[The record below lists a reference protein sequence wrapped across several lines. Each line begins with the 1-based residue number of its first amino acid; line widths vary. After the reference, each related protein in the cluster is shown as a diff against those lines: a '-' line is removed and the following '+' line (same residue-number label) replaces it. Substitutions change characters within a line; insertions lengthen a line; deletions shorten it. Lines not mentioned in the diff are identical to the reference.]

1 MTTIRIRLGVP
12 LNLFLNANNPSLL
25 NPSLKYDYS
34 DFEIRVTLKAGQ
46 PIELTASKS
55 DEPHFRTIHECQI
68 EIREKS
74 DPPKFQQLVESKNF
88 TELVD
93 SLMPIVNRTL
103 AAIRNFGWV
112 TTAREYKP
120 EEKPE
125 TLLQAWGAKAR
136 IHGKWKEIATKPERH
151 QMGLYG
157 LFELNENIERGS
169 LSIGHWRDIEQ
180 ALAEGLR
187 PNPEI

>member
-25 NPSLKYDYS
+25 NPALKYDYRDS
-34 DFEIRVTLKAGQ
+34 EVHVTLKGGQ
-46 PIELTASKS
+46 PMKLTGSKS
-55 DEPHFRTIHECQI
+55 DEPHFRTIHGCQI
-68 EIREKS
+68 EIRENS
-74 DPPKFQQLVESKNF
+74 DPPKFLELVKSKNC

-112 TTAREYKP
+112 TTAKEYRP

-136 IHGKWKEIATKPERH
+136 I
-151 QMGLYG
+151 
-157 LFELNENIERGS
+157 
-169 LSIGHWRDIEQ
+169 D
-180 ALAEGLR
+180 
-187 PNPEI
+187 